1 MLFSR
6 AADSKEGGGKNNDQ
20 ENWNISELQY
30 DDEDSEQLSP
40 SVVQTEAKEMDS
52 ESENK
57 SVFSPVPI
65 LQKTDSSGKCKLI
78 IKDYKEKVIAGE
90 ENNLLKEIDLG
101 DTSVGS
107 LSPPVVPARG
117 GSDSR
122 TECHVQRT
130 NNRTKCDK
138 MKLKDDYSN
147 ASSAKS
153 IYSKSGRSQLHDC
166 PNNRVFQD
174 SCKSVD
180 ADMQMDIECVGID
193 MSPPAGVAY
202 PRNPAAKVPG
212 ETAKRTIADN
222 IKKEPSQK
230 RIKAV
235 CGNKINEQDKTSN
248 ARTPQKKSDSSAS
261 GLSDIGEVSPDV
273 VSVKRSNHAR
283 YECKVKESTPKQSGT
298 KEGVKSFNRAKTDA
312 TVVSK
317 MLIPVTSKNLM
328 THSVSISP
336 PVACSEAETLEGKCE
351 EIQGSGVNKNS
362 MKNCEIS
369 IVNEII
375 SEIVNS
381 VIHENHPRTQKHCIV
396 RKADDALSPASYVP
410 RSPAKNIP
418 KAARRLKSR
427 IRVSG
432 VKMKKNGFQENIS
445 EKPTNKGCLV
455 VEKVSGKQDS
465 EKCRKLNRDDQ
476 IKDDYRNNN
485 NEISGVVNVLPSK
498 LDDDRRKDFA
508 NLEKES
514 GNASLE
520 CCEDPS
526 VKGEELLYFKGFS
539 ESCEKAS
546 VNDLKRDICN
556 NRMID
561 VEKPVENASMKEG
574 GEKKFL
580 SVQRASQEAII
591 ERKTCDA
598 TACQRKICRTEYEN
612 MEEKVVAAETA
623 ELQPDND
630 SFCKKTSYSSVD
642 DVLDVLMFGKKCSDG
657 NVWLDGGNGQQGM
670 DLVERCIAN
679 DADQYS
685 RVVEGC
691 SKKGSYL
698 MHQDLAEKEKDKG
711 PEIVDCQRENDMQ
724 LEIGFCKKLTSAND
738 LENQQV
744 TPAYKNDNDNQ
755 TTMNEQQMKTAKEE
769 SLGCIPEEIEKRTSA
784 KNFPIPGEPIS
795 NVTENDVVEE
805 CPDDKMEIKDFEY
818 PTSNRSL
825 CIQNEA
831 SSSVQNKEISFCNN
845 DNGSVE
851 LRSLVTFEDST
862 KPSCSDQ
869 LYTADSTA
877 TDVCD
882 KNGEVDIN
890 ISMTDSLLSDKDEG
904 GLEAYGAEESAPE
917 EKGGSFENDED
928 GIIRLV
934 NSTFSLDDF
943 TQLREELSIAPVSS
957 TDKFIS
963 TLGKRICVS
972 QRALQSTIKKIET
985 KSKGENEQNRVPTVE
1000 ATSTAF
1006 EGKAEATNNALEDVG
1021 MEPEAF
1027 VKGSSIRGGESTF
1040 CGFSTASGRKVS
1052 VSVTALEAAKKK
1064 LESDTKEK
1072 DVPDRVSSD
1081 RAAPPSLD
1089 EVRIQT
1095 DARGTEEGLLQ
1106 LVNSSF
1112 DIDEF
1117 TQLRDE
1123 DINRHASSFNGFC
1136 TASGKKVNV
1145 SDKALEAARKKLESD
1160 AKEQDIPDKV
1170 SSFNGFSTASGKKV
1184 NVSDKALE
1192 AARKKLESDGKE
1204 QDVPD
1209 KVSSFNGFSTASGK
1223 KVNVSGKA
1231 LETARKK
1238 LESDGKEQDVP
1249 DKVSSFNG
1257 FSTASGK
1264 KVNVSGKA
1272 LETARKKL
1280 ESDGKEQDVPDK
1292 VSSFNGFSTASGKKV
1307 NVSGKALETARK
1319 KLESDGKEQDVPD
1332 KVSSFNGFSTASGK
1346 KVNVSDKALEAAR
1359 KKLESDGKEH
1369 DVPDKVSSFNGFSTA
1384 SGKKVN
1390 VSGKALETARKKLE
1404 SDGKEQDVPDKV
1416 SSFNGFST
1424 ASGKKVNVSDK
1435 ALEAARKKLESDGKE
1450 QDVPDKVSSFNG
1462 FSTASGKKVNV
1473 SGKALETARK
1483 KLESDGKEQDVPDN
1497 VSSFNGFST
1506 ASGKK
1511 VNVSGKALETARKKL
1526 ESDGKEQDVPDNVSS
1541 FNGFS
1546 TASGKKV
1553 NVSGKALETARKK
1566 LESDGKEQDVPDKV
1580 SSFNGFSTASGKKSN
1595 VSDKALEAA
1604 RKKLESD
1611 GKEQDVPDKVS
1622 SFNGFSTA
1630 SGKKVNV
1637 SGKALETARKKL
1649 ESDGKEQDVPDNIS
1663 SFNGFST
1670 ASGKK
1675 VNVSDKAL
1683 EAARKKLESDGKEQ
1697 DVPDKVSSFNGFSTA
1712 SGKKVN
1718 VSDMALE
1725 AARKKLES
1733 DGKEQ
1738 EVPDKVSSFNGFST
1752 ASGKKVNV
1760 SGKALETARKKLE
1773 SDGKEQDVPDNV
1785 SSFNGFSTASG
1796 KKVNVSGK
1804 ALETARK
1811 KLESDGKE
1819 QDVRDNV
1826 SSFNGFSTASGK
1838 KVNVSGKALETARK
1852 KLESDGKEQ
1861 DVPDKVSSFN
1871 GFSTASGK
1879 KVNVS
1884 GKALETA
1891 RKKLESDGKEQDVP
1905 DKVSS
1910 FNGFSTASGKKVNVS
1925 GKALETARKKL
1936 ESDGKEQDVPDNVSS
1951 FNGFSTAFGK
1961 KVNVSDKALE
1971 AARKKLESDGKE
1983 QDVPYKASS
1992 SNGFSTASGRKVN
2005 VSDKALEAARKK
2017 LESDSKMEEV
2027 LEKVSSFVGSAL
2039 GRKVSVLDDAL
2050 EAAKKK
2056 QGAKDFDS
2064 NKIDEFPSFD
2074 RVSIKNNTKATEDGL
2089 LQLVNSSFNIDE
2101 FTQLR
2106 DEDINRHASSFN
2118 GFFTASGKKVN
2129 VSDKALEA
2137 ARKKLE
2143 SDAKEQDIPDK
2154 VSSFNGFS
2162 TASGKKVN
2170 VSDMALEAARKK
2182 LESDGKEQ
2190 DVPDKVSSFNGFSTA
2205 SERKLNVSDKD
2216 LEAARKKLESDAK
2229 EQDVPDKASSFNG
2242 FSTASGRKVTI
2253 SDKALEAA
2261 RKKLD
2266 ADAKEQDV
2274 PDKVSSFNGFSTA
2287 SGRKVNVTDR
2297 ALEAAR
2303 KKLES
2308 DTKEQDVPDKAFSF
2322 NGFSTASGKKAS
2334 VSDKAVDAVQK
2345 KLESNF
2351 KEGKLPG
2358 NKSGC
2363 EGASNVLQKKDE
2375 VSDKTFEDIGN
2386 RRKKGRIKVDRVIS
2400 RHCKGENL
2408 CVNEENTLLFSD
2420 ETRMGNTTNRNNLEH
2435 SKADDT
2441 AMISARKRRSDSPR
2455 QIGLNCQPQKDLI
2468 VPDDFTIEL
2477 SERFDEDIEMAMEKD
2492 PLLFGKGT
2500 AGMTAHMESECSK
2513 QKKISGEKDSHS
2525 KGQVGIP
2532 FN

>member
-6 AADSKEGGGKNNDQ
+6 AADSKEGGDKNNDQ

-57 SVFSPVPI
+57 GVFSPVPI
-65 LQKTDSSGKCKLI
+65 LPKTDSSGKCKLI

-212 ETAKRTIADN
+212 ETAKRTIADD

-283 YECKVKESTPKQSGT
+283 YECKVKESTPKQSRT

-312 TVVSK
+312 TVVSN

-381 VIHENHPRTQKHCIV
+381 VIHEYRPRTQKHCIV

-410 RSPAKNIP
+410 PSPAKNIS

-455 VEKVSGKQDS
+455 GEKVSGKQDS

-476 IKDDYRNNN
+476 IKDDYRYNN
-485 NEISGVVNVLPSK
+485 NEVSDVVNVLPSK
-498 LDDDRRKDFA
+498 LDDGRRKDFA

-612 MEEKVVAAETA
+612 MREKVVAAKTA

-630 SFCKKTSYSSVD
+630 SFCKKTSSSSVD

-711 PEIVDCQRENDMQ
+711 PEIVDCQRENDLQ
-724 LEIGFCKKLTSAND
+724 LEIGFCKKITSAND

-744 TPAYKNDNDNQ
+744 TPAYKNENDNQ
-755 TTMNEQQMKTAKEE
+755 TTMNGQQMKTAKEE
-769 SLGCIPEEIEKRTSA
+769 CLGCIPEEIEKRTSA

-882 KNGEVDIN
+882 KNGGVDIN

-1006 EGKAEATNNALEDVG
+1006 EGKAEATNNALEDAG
-1021 MEPEAF
+1021 MKPEAF

-1052 VSVTALEAAKKK
+1052 VSVTALEAARKK

-1095 DARGTEEGLLQ
+1095 DARGTEEGLLE

-1136 TASGKKVNV
+1136 TATGKKVNV

-1209 KVSSFNGFSTASGK
+1209 KASSFNGFSTASGK

-1257 FSTASGK
+1257 FSTASG
-1264 KVNVSGKA
+1264 
-1272 LETARKKL
+1272 
-1280 ESDGKEQDVPDK
+1280 
-1292 VSSFNGFSTASGKKV
+1292 
-1307 NVSGKALETARK
+1307 
-1319 KLESDGKEQDVPD
+1319 
-1332 KVSSFNGFSTASGK
+1332 
-1346 KVNVSDKALEAAR
+1346 
-1359 KKLESDGKEH
+1359 
-1369 DVPDKVSSFNGFSTA
+1369 
-1384 SGKKVN
+1384 
-1390 VSGKALETARKKLE
+1390 
-1404 SDGKEQDVPDKV
+1404 
-1416 SSFNGFST
+1416 
-1424 ASGKKVNVSDK
+1424 
-1435 ALEAARKKLESDGKE
+1435 
-1450 QDVPDKVSSFNG
+1450 
-1462 FSTASGKKVNV
+1462 
-1473 SGKALETARK
+1473 
-1483 KLESDGKEQDVPDN
+1483 
-1497 VSSFNGFST
+1497 
-1506 ASGKK
+1506 
-1511 VNVSGKALETARKKL
+1511 
-1526 ESDGKEQDVPDNVSS
+1526 
-1541 FNGFS
+1541 
-1546 TASGKKV
+1546 
-1553 NVSGKALETARKK
+1553 
-1566 LESDGKEQDVPDKV
+1566 
-1580 SSFNGFSTASGKKSN
+1580 
-1595 VSDKALEAA
+1595 
-1604 RKKLESD
+1604 
-1611 GKEQDVPDKVS
+1611 
-1622 SFNGFSTA
+1622 
-1630 SGKKVNV
+1630 
-1637 SGKALETARKKL
+1637 
-1649 ESDGKEQDVPDNIS
+1649 
-1663 SFNGFST
+1663 
-1670 ASGKK
+1670 
-1675 VNVSDKAL
+1675 
-1683 EAARKKLESDGKEQ
+1683 
-1697 DVPDKVSSFNGFSTA
+1697 
-1712 SGKKVN
+1712 
-1718 VSDMALE
+1718 
-1725 AARKKLES
+1725 
-1733 DGKEQ
+1733 
-1738 EVPDKVSSFNGFST
+1738 
-1752 ASGKKVNV
+1752 
-1760 SGKALETARKKLE
+1760 
-1773 SDGKEQDVPDNV
+1773 
-1785 SSFNGFSTASG
+1785 
-1796 KKVNVSGK
+1796 
-1804 ALETARK
+1804 
-1811 KLESDGKE
+1811 
-1819 QDVRDNV
+1819 
-1826 SSFNGFSTASGK
+1826 
-1838 KVNVSGKALETARK
+1838 
-1852 KLESDGKEQ
+1852 
-1861 DVPDKVSSFN
+1861 
-1871 GFSTASGK
+1871 
-1879 KVNVS
+1879 
-1884 GKALETA
+1884 
-1891 RKKLESDGKEQDVP
+1891 
-1905 DKVSS
+1905 
-1910 FNGFSTASGKKVNVS
+1910 
-1925 GKALETARKKL
+1925 
-1936 ESDGKEQDVPDNVSS
+1936 
-1951 FNGFSTAFGK
+1951 
-1961 KVNVSDKALE
+1961 
-1971 AARKKLESDGKE
+1971 
-1983 QDVPYKASS
+1983 
-1992 SNGFSTASGRKVN
+1992 RKVN
-2005 VSDKALEAARKK
+2005 VSDKVLEAARKK

-2118 GFFTASGKKVN
+2118 GFCTASGKKVN

-2143 SDAKEQDIPDK
+2143 SDAKEQDIPDKVSSFNGFSTASGKKVNVSDKALETARTKLESDGKEQDIPDKVSSFNGFSTASGKKVNVSDMALEAARKKLESDGKEQDIPDK

-2205 SERKLNVSDKD
+2205 SGKKVNVSDKALEAARKRLESDAKEQDVPDKVSSFNGFSTASGKKVNVSDKALEAARKKLESDAKEQDVLDKIPSFNGFCTASERKLNVSDKD

-2229 EQDVPDKASSFNG
+2229 EQDVPDKVSSFNG
-2242 FSTASGRKVTI
+2242 FSTASGKKVNV
-2253 SDKALEAA
+2253 SGKALETA

-2400 RHCKGENL
+2400 RHWKGENL

-2420 ETRMGNTTNRNNLEH
+2420 ETRMGNTTNKNNLEH

-2513 QKKISGEKDSHS
+2513 QKKISGEKDSDS
-2525 KGQVGIP
+2525 KGKVGIP